1 MKIWK
6 KIKYLLNR
14 IPGSTTLYRFTMRI
28 FSPDKVLGRPLNRGK
43 FPQCDFKALKTRYFK
58 TKVSAE
64 PDTFVLYRI
73 HW

>member
-1 MKIWK
+1 MPLWE
-6 KIKYLLNR
+6 KIKKLTKQ

-43 FPQCDFKALKTRYFK
+43 FPRCNFKALKARYFS